1 MSDVLNTVGKL
12 PDISFIDGMSLSDV
26 QSLMIGAFQD
36 KYKEITGKSVVLSR
50 ADPNRIILLA
60 CAQYIYQGLQNIDK
74 AGKMN
79 FLKYAYDGYLD
90 NLAALKK
97 ITRKDAAKATVP
109 VMFELSAPRES
120 ATGIPEGT
128 RVTAAYEVYFATT
141 EYAEIP
147 PGETELLVTAECT
160 EAGTVGNGY
169 TAGEI
174 GTLVDPIG
182 FVSRAYNTETSSGGM
197 DVEDDASMAER
208 VYLAPSSFSV
218 AGPDDAYVYW
228 VMDCRSDIRDVKI
241 TSPSD
246 GVVDIRFLMDDGS
259 VPDAAVIAAVQE
271 HVQQRGKRPLT
282 DHVQVNAP
290 EIEQY
295 EVDVKYYINSSDSS
309 SAAAIQRQVDAAIK
323 EYIMWQETKIGRDIN
338 PDELIA
344 RIKNAGAKRAIVK
357 APTFRTIGETAK
369 AQISGEPNI
378 VYGGLEID

>member
-1 MSDVLNTVGKL
+1 MSDILTTVEKL
-12 PDISFIDGMSLSDV
+12 PDISFIDGLSLGDV
-26 QSLMIGAFQD
+26 QSLLIGAFQD
-36 KYKEITGKSVVLSR
+36 KYREVTGKNVMLSR

-60 CAQYIYQGLQNIDK
+60 CAQLIYQGLQNIDK

-97 ITRKDAAKATVP
+97 VTRKEATKATAQVK
-109 VMFELSAPRES
+109 FELSAPRES
-120 ATGIPEGT
+120 ATGIPAGT
-128 RVTAAYEVYFATT
+128 RVTAAYEIYFETT

-147 PGETELLVTAECT
+147 PGEMELLVTAECT

-182 FVSRAYNTETSSGGM
+182 FVSRAYNTETSSGGT
-197 DVEDDASMAER
+197 DIEDDVSMAER
-208 VYLAPSSFSV
+208 AYLAPSSFSV
-218 AGPDDAYVYW
+218 AGPDDAYVFW
-228 VMDCRSDIRDVKI
+228 VTDCRPDIRDVKV

-282 DHVQVNAP
+282 DHVQVKAP
-290 EIEQY
+290 DIEQY

-323 EYIMWQETKIGRDIN
+323 EYILWQETKIGRDIN

-344 RIKNAGAKRAIVK
+344 RIKNAGAKRAVVT
-357 APTFRTIGETAK
+357 APVFRAIGETAK
-369 AQISGEPNI
+369 AQISGEPTI

>member
-1 MSDVLNTVGKL
+1 MEKVLNTVKNL
-12 PDISFIDGMSLSDV
+12 PDISFIDGLSLGDV
-26 QSLMIGAFQD
+26 QSLLIGAFQD
-36 KYKEITGKSVVLSR
+36 KYNDITGENIMLSR

-60 CAQYIYQGLQNIDK
+60 CAQIIYQGLQNIDK

-97 ITRKDAAKATVP
+97 VARKEATKATATVK
-109 VMFELSAPRES
+109 FELSAPRES
-120 ATGIPEGT
+120 ATGIPAGT
-128 RVTAAYEVYFATT
+128 RVTAAYEVYFATR

-147 PGETELLVTAECT
+147 PGETELIITAECT

-182 FVSRAYNTETSSGGM
+182 FVKRAYNTETSSGGT
-197 DVEDDASMAER
+197 DIEDDASMAER
-208 VYLAPSSFSV
+208 AYLAPSSYSV

-228 VMDCRSDIRDVKI
+228 VMDCRTDIRDVKV

-259 VPDAAVIAAVQE
+259 IPDAAVIAAVQE

-282 DHVQVNAP
+282 DHVQVKAP
-290 EIEQY
+290 DIEQY
-295 EVDVKYYINSSDSS
+295 EVDVKYYINSSERA
-309 SAAAIQRQVDAAIK
+309 SASAIQRQVEDAIK
-323 EYIMWQETKIGRDIN
+323 DYILWQETKIGRDIN
-338 PDELIA
+338 PDELVA
-344 RIKNAGAKRAIVK
+344 RIKNAGAKRAVVT
-357 APTFRTIGETAK
+357 APVFRAIGENAK

-378 VYGGLEID
+378 VYGGLEVD

>member
-1 MSDVLNTVGKL
+1 MSDILTTVEKL
-12 PDISFIDGMSLSDV
+12 PDISFIDGLSLGDV
-26 QSLMIGAFQD
+26 QSLLIGAFQD
-36 KYKEITGKSVVLSR
+36 KYREVTGKNVMLSR

-60 CAQYIYQGLQNIDK
+60 CAQLIYQGLQNIDK

-97 ITRKDAAKATVP
+97 VTRKEATKATAQVK
-109 VMFELSAPRES
+109 FELSAPRES
-120 ATGIPEGT
+120 ATGIPAGT
-128 RVTAAYEVYFATT
+128 RVTAAYEIYFETT

-147 PGETELLVTAECT
+147 PGEMELLVTAECT

-182 FVSRAYNTETSSGGM
+182 FVSRAYNTETSSGGT
-197 DVEDDASMAER
+197 DIEDDVSMAER
-208 VYLAPSSFSV
+208 AYLAPSSFSV
-218 AGPDDAYVYW
+218 AGPDDAYVFW
-228 VMDCRSDIRDVKI
+228 VTDCRSDIRDVKV
-241 TSPSD
+241 TSPSE

-282 DHVQVNAP
+282 DHVQVKAP
-290 EIEQY
+290 DIEQY
-295 EVDVKYYINSSDSS
+295 EIDVKYYINSSDSS

-323 EYIMWQETKIGRDIN
+323 GYILWQETKIGRDIN

-344 RIKNAGAKRAIVK
+344 RIKNAGAKRAVVT
-357 APTFRTIGETAK
+357 APVFRAIGETAK
-369 AQISGEPNI
+369 AQISGEPTI

>member
-1 MSDVLNTVGKL
+1 MSDILNTVERL
-12 PDISFIDGMSLSDV
+12 PDISFIDGLSLGDV
-26 QSLMIGAFQD
+26 QSILIGAFQD
-36 KYKEITGKSVVLSR
+36 KYKDITGKNVMLSR

-60 CAQYIYQGLQNIDK
+60 CAQIIYQGLQNIDK

-79 FLKYAYDGYLD
+79 FLKYAYGGYLD

-97 ITRKDAAKATVP
+97 VVRKEATKATVQ
-109 VMFELSAPRES
+109 VKFELSAPRES
-120 ATGIPEGT
+120 ATGIPAGT

-147 PGETELLVTAECT
+147 PGETELIVVAECT
-160 EAGTVGNGY
+160 EPGTIGNGY

-182 FVSRAYNTETSSGGM
+182 FVAKAYNTETSSGGT
-197 DVEDDASMAER
+197 DIEDDVSMAER
-208 VYLAPSSFSV
+208 AYLAPSSFSV

-228 VMDCRSDIRDVKI
+228 VTDCRPDIRDVKV

-259 VPDAAVIAAVQE
+259 VPDASVIAAVQS

-282 DHVQVNAP
+282 DHVQVKAP
-290 EIEQY
+290 DIEQY
-295 EVDVKYYINSSDSS
+295 AVDLKYYINSSDRGQ
-309 SAAAIQRQVDAAIK
+309 AAAIQRQVDVAVK
-323 EYIMWQETKIGRDIN
+323 EYILWQETKIGRDIN

-344 RIKNAGAKRAIVK
+344 RIKSAGAKRAVVTEPAFK
-357 APTFRTIGETAK
+357 VIGETAK

-378 VYGGLEID
+378 VYGGLEVD